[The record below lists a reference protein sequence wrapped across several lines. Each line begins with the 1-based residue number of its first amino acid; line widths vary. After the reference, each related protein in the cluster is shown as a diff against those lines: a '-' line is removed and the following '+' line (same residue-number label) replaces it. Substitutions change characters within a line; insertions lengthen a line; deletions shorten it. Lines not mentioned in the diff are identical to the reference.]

1 MESVLS
7 IYMTLYRYLNLFTSR
22 TATVVNEIIYYMYN
36 LIIFECRC
44 IKLENMK
51 DVFEMTIIPV
61 CYSEI
66 EDQSPLMRESHPHP
80 LTGNCSLDI
89 SQGTVNQTG
98 HKFF

>member
-7 IYMTLYRYLNLFTSR
+7 IYIYLNLFTSR
-22 TATVVNEIIYYMYN
+22 TATVVNGIIYYMYN
-36 LIIFECRC
+36 LIIFESRC
-44 IKLENMK
+44 IELENMK
-51 DVFEMTIIPV
+51 GVFEITIIPV

-66 EDQSPLMRESHPHP
+66 EDQPPLMRESHPHP

>member
-7 IYMTLYRYLNLFTSR
+7 IYRYLNLFTSR
-22 TATVVNEIIYYMYN
+22 TATVVNGIIYYMYN
-36 LIIFECRC
+36 LIIFESRC
-44 IKLENMK
+44 IELENNQNMTG
-51 DVFEMTIIPV
+51 VFEITIIPV

-66 EDQSPLMRESHPHP
+66 EDQPPLMRESHPHP

>member
-7 IYMTLYRYLNLFTSR
+7 IYRYLNLFTSR

-36 LIIFECRC
+36 LIIFESRC

-51 DVFEMTIIPV
+51 DVFEMTTIPV

-80 LTGNCSLDI
+80 LTENCSLDI

>member
-7 IYMTLYRYLNLFTSR
+7 IYRYLNLFTSR
-22 TATVVNEIIYYMYN
+22 TATVVNGIIYCMYN
-36 LIIFECRC
+36 LIIFES
-44 IKLENMK
+44 IELENMK
-51 DVFEMTIIPV
+51 GIFEMTIIPV

-66 EDQSPLMRESHPHP
+66 EDQPPLMRESHPHP

>member
-7 IYMTLYRYLNLFTSR
+7 IYRYLNLFTSR

-36 LIIFECRC
+36 LIIFESRC

-51 DVFEMTIIPV
+51 GVFEMTIIPV

-98 HKFF
+98 HTFF

>member
-1 MESVLS
+1 
-7 IYMTLYRYLNLFTSR
+7 
-22 TATVVNEIIYYMYN
+22 MYN
-36 LIIFECRC
+36 LIIFESSF
-44 IKLENMK
+44 IELENMK
-51 DVFEMTIIPV
+51 GIFEMTIIPV

-98 HKFF
+98 HTFF

>member
-7 IYMTLYRYLNLFTSR
+7 IYRYLNLFTSR
-22 TATVVNEIIYYMYN
+22 SATVVNGIIYCMCN
-36 LIIFECRC
+36 LIIFESSF
-44 IKLENMK
+44 IELENMK
-51 DVFEMTIIPV
+51 GIFEMTIIPV

-80 LTGNCSLDI
+80 LTGNCSLNI

>member
-7 IYMTLYRYLNLFTSR
+7 IYRYLNLFTSR
-22 TATVVNEIIYYMYN
+22 TATVVNGIIYYMYN
-36 LIIFECRC
+36 LIIFESRC

-98 HKFF
+98 HTFF

>member
-7 IYMTLYRYLNLFTSR
+7 IYRYLNLFTSR

-36 LIIFECRC
+36 LIIFE
-44 IKLENMK
+44 LENMK
-51 DVFEMTIIPV
+51 GVFEITIIPV

-66 EDQSPLMRESHPHP
+66 EDQPPLMRESHPHP

>member
-7 IYMTLYRYLNLFTSR
+7 IYRYLNLFTSR
-22 TATVVNEIIYYMYN
+22 TATVENGIIYYMYN
-36 LIIFECRC
+36 LIIFE
-44 IKLENMK
+44 LENMK
-51 DVFEMTIIPV
+51 GVFEITIIPV

-66 EDQSPLMRESHPHP
+66 EDQPPLMRESHPHP

-89 SQGTVNQTG
+89 SRGTVNQTG

>member
-7 IYMTLYRYLNLFTSR
+7 IYRYLNLFTSR
-22 TATVVNEIIYYMYN
+22 TATVVNGIIYYMYN
-36 LIIFECRC
+36 LIIFESRC
-44 IKLENMK
+44 IELENMK
-51 DVFEMTIIPV
+51 GVFEITIIPV
-61 CYSEI
+61 CYPEI
-66 EDQSPLMRESHPHP
+66 EDQPPLMRESHPHP

>member
-7 IYMTLYRYLNLFTSR
+7 IYRYLNLFTSR
-22 TATVVNEIIYYMYN
+22 TATVVNGIIYCMYN
-36 LIIFECRC
+36 LIIFESRC

-51 DVFEMTIIPV
+51 DVFEITIIPV

-98 HKFF
+98 HTFF

>member
-7 IYMTLYRYLNLFTSR
+7 IYRYLNLFTSR

-36 LIIFECRC
+36 LIIFESRC

-98 HKFF
+98 HTFF